1 MADSDAEHPEQRPL
15 LLRIGHEELVIR
27 KRYEVLSI
35 GNDLL
40 IAIWFVLGSVL
51 FFSESTTVAGT
62 WLFLLGSIQLMIRP
76 LIRLHRR
83 IRLRRLAPDSAAET
97 ARDFCVLGST
107 WNQAGP
113 RGCRIA
119 GCSSISVRGIQQVV
133 EEVAP

>member
-83 IRLRRLAPDSAAET
+83 IRLRRLAPDTAAET
-97 ARDFCVLGST
+97 ARDF
-107 WNQAGP
+107 
-113 RGCRIA
+113 
-119 GCSSISVRGIQQVV
+119 
-133 EEVAP
+133 